1 MPWIRAHEP
10 SRGLSSHTI
19 WASPSWVAA
28 FERGAEPTPGMTLAT
43 LFAAYF
49 TSLTSTLPSLFRSMA
64 PATARAAPLVK
75 SPNWYSS
82 VPVIDRPDW

>member
-1 MPWIRAHEP
+1 MDSGARTK
-10 SRGLSSHTI
+10 SRTVLSHHLGLSL
-19 WASPSWVAA
+19 VGGCLRR

-75 SPNWYSS
+75 S
-82 VPVIDRPDW
+82 V